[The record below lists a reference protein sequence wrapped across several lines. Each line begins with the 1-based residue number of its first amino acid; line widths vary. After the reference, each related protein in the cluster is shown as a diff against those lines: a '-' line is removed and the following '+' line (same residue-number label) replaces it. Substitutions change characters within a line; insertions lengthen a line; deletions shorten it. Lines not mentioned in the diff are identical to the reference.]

1 MSCAGSRARVV
12 AAGVDAP
19 RQPTRGQ
26 DPSTV
31 RLVTAGEETANF
43 RGIRVGR
50 IAAPLREQVIDG
62 LRTAILE
69 FELQP
74 GQRLVERELV
84 EQTGVSRATVREALR
99 ELAAEGLVVT
109 VPQKGAMVY
118 KPSADEARDL
128 YAVRASLE
136 ALTVRRFIERA
147 RAAHHDRL
155 RATVTALEEDVADG
169 ADMHRLLRDK
179 DLFYTELLA
188 GAASPT
194 VEQILGGVQA
204 RVRLLRATSM
214 SQPGRA
220 AQMAAEMRALVEAIT
235 ARDVASAQ
243 RLCIEHLDN
252 AAATALAALD
262 GVGRQ
267 GS

>member
-1 MSCAGSRARVV
+1 MSRAGPRAG
-12 AAGVDAP
+12 AAAEGAGPP
-19 RQPTRGQ
+19 RRPVRGP
-26 DPSTV
+26 DTTTV
-31 RLVTAGEETANF
+31 RLVTAAEETGTF

-50 IAAPLREQVIDG
+50 VAAPLREQVIDG

-69 FELQP
+69 FELKP
-74 GQRLVERELV
+74 GQRLVERELI
-84 EQTGVSRATVREALR
+84 EQTGVSRATIREALR

-109 VPQKGAMVY
+109 VPQKGALVY

-147 RAAHHDRL
+147 NAAHHDRL
-155 RATVTALEEDVADG
+155 RATVTALEQDVEAG
-169 ADMHRLLRDK
+169 ADMHTLLRDK

-194 VEQILGGVQA
+194 IEQILGGVQA

-220 AQMAAEMRALVEAIT
+220 AQMAAEMRALVDAIT
-235 ARDVASAQ
+235 ARDVACAE
-243 RLCIEHLDN
+243 RLCTEHLEH
-252 AAATALAALD
+252 AAATGLAALD
-262 GVGRQ
+262 GVGKQ
-267 GS
+267 GA

>member
-1 MSCAGSRARVV
+1 M
-12 AAGVDAP
+12 
-19 RQPTRGQ
+19 
-26 DPSTV
+26 
-31 RLVTAGEETANF
+31 TAGEETGAF

-74 GQRLVERELV
+74 GQRLVERELI
-84 EQTGVSRATVREALR
+84 EQIGVSRATIREALR
-99 ELAAEGLVVT
+99 ELTAEGLVVT

-136 ALTVRRFIERA
+136 ALTVRRFVERA
-147 RAAHHDRL
+147 SAAHHDRL
-155 RATVTALEEDVADG
+155 RATVTTLEQYVAEG
-169 ADMHRLLRDK
+169 AGMHRLLRAK
-179 DLFYTELLA
+179 DLFYAELLA

-194 VEQILGGVQA
+194 IEQILAGVQA

-220 AQMAAEMRALVEAIT
+220 AQMAVEMRALVDAIT
-235 ARDVASAQ
+235 ARDAELAS
-243 RLCIEHLDN
+243 RLCVEHLEH
-252 AAATALAALD
+252 AATTGLAALSA
-262 GVGRQ
+262 VGEK
-267 GS
+267 